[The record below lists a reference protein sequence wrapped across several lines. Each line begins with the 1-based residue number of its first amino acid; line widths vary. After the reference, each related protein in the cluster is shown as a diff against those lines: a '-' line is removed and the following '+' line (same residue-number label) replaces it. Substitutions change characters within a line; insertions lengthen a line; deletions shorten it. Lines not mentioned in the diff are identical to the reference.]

1 MDKEALVAWLKGD
14 QGDLKG
20 WIEGDAPPAKD
31 KTPKSA
37 KAPPPKPAAQS
48 QADAP
53 PASEAPAS
61 ATPAAM
67 VNPPEAL
74 ERWLKGDETGL
85 DDWLAQGEPLVDE
98 APSEPATSG
107 DEEKDVEELRA
118 ELAAMKRAVKA
129 ELSKIKQGRVDPL
142 AYLEE
147 IAKLNRKLQLEVR
160 QRKELEGEF
169 DHMKKSSVAVM
180 KYVKTQKEEE
190 GPEAKRRLAEEKE
203 TRRTLEIEL
212 QKANNLVTRL
222 KGELDGK
229 IAELPKNAKAL
240 KQGEI
245 QLAERE
251 EAIAAKEQ
259 ELKALEEDFR
269 AGETRVSDAELERRL
284 KAELAEKERE
294 YLDKESE
301 MQKRVIDLEGEVER
315 LRIEAKLKA
324 EAMELSGQSGE
335 DVDAELTEKARE
347 LQLKERDII
356 LKEQELDRLKEE
368 MAVQQDDLDKL
379 KEPLTYKEEELLRR
393 EEDLIYRE
401 KLLEQDKK
409 RAAAARN
416 QAGSVEEAKLKERLE
431 TLKSEISKKEEE
443 VRAKET
449 YLTSKM
455 EELRMREQGLIE
467 EDIEAREEER
477 ALEFKVEKVKTGT
490 PRLDD
495 LLLGGI
501 PFGSN
506 VSVYGPPF
514 IGKEVVV
521 NAFVAEGLKK
531 GVPAIWVISDKTP
544 DDIRD
549 EMQYVV
555 PGYEEYEKL
564 GLVHYVDAYSKGM
577 GAATDDEYA
586 TYIDDPTDQAA
597 ILETVDQVATE
608 VMKEHQTYRLAFRS
622 ISTLMAY
629 LDPASTFRFL
639 QPFAG
644 RRKRDKA
651 VTLYV
656 IEKGMHGEQDIQM
669 LGSLMDG
676 MVDFKVE
683 QLKTYLSVKGI
694 SDAQSRAWI
703 QYMYS
708 KQGISIGSFTLDHIR

>member
-1 MDKEALVAWLKGD
+1 
-14 QGDLKG
+14 
-20 WIEGDAPPAKD
+20 
-31 KTPKSA
+31 
-37 KAPPPKPAAQS
+37 
-48 QADAP
+48 
-53 PASEAPAS
+53 
-61 ATPAAM
+61 
-67 VNPPEAL
+67 
-74 ERWLKGDETGL
+74 
-85 DDWLAQGEPLVDE
+85 
-98 APSEPATSG
+98 
-107 DEEKDVEELRA
+107 
-118 ELAAMKRAVKA
+118 
-129 ELSKIKQGRVDPL
+129 
-142 AYLEE
+142 
-147 IAKLNRKLQLEVR
+147 
-160 QRKELEGEF
+160 
-169 DHMKKSSVAVM
+169 
-180 KYVKTQKEEE
+180 
-190 GPEAKRRLAEEKE
+190 
-203 TRRTLEIEL
+203 
-212 QKANNLVTRL
+212 
-222 KGELDGK
+222 
-229 IAELPKNAKAL
+229 
-240 KQGEI
+240 
-245 QLAERE
+245 
-251 EAIAAKEQ
+251 
-259 ELKALEEDFR
+259 
-269 AGETRVSDAELERRL
+269 ELERRL

-294 YLDKESE
+294 YLDKEAE
-301 MQKRVIDLEGEVER
+301 MKRQVIDLEGEVER
-315 LRIEAKLKA
+315 HKIEAKLKA
-324 EAMELSGQSGE
+324 EAMELSGQSGK
-335 DVDAELTEKARE
+335 DINAELTEKARE
-347 LQLKERDII
+347 LQLKERDVI
-356 LKEQELDRLKEE
+356 LKEQEMERLREE
-368 MAVQQDDLDKL
+368 LAVQQDEVNKL
-379 KEPLTYKEEELLRR
+379 KEPLGYKEEELLRR

-409 RAAAARN
+409 RSAAARN
-416 QAGSVEEAKLKERLE
+416 QASSVEEAKLKERLE
-431 TLKSEISKKEEE
+431 TLKSEISQKEEE
-443 VRAKET
+443 VRAKEA

-455 EELRMREQGLIE
+455 DELRLREQGLIE

-514 IGKEVVV
+514 IGKEVMV

-531 GVPAIWVISDKTP
+531 GVPAIWVITDKTP

-555 PGYEEYEKL
+555 PGYEEYENL
-564 GLVHYVDAYSKGM
+564 GLVRYIDAYSKGM
-577 GAATDDEYA
+577 GATTEDPYA

-597 ILETVDQVATE
+597 ILEAVDRVATE
-608 VMKEHQTYRLAFRS
+608 IMSEHKTYRLAFRS

-683 QLKTYLSVKGI
+683 QLKTYVSVKGI

-708 KQGISIGSFTLDHIR
+708 KQGLSIGSFTLDHIR